1 MKKFKALIITGIVTG
16 IIVVFASGFW
26 LGLDFT
32 YKFNIPVPRIAQI
45 FNKSDNSQTSETV
58 NGNNEAYNSGIKALE
73 QTIDSVSKEAL
84 TPKTKEDLVVAAIKG
99 ILDSL
104 GDKHAEYFTKDQYA
118 KIMESYQG
126 IMSGGVGIIVTMNDN
141 KEVEVVK
148 VIKESPASKF
158 DIKQG
163 DIIKKVDGADI
174 TGITLEEV
182 VSKIK
187 GPVDTQVT
195 ITFFRSSENKT
206 FDFKITR
213 GTFAI
218 PNFDDEIIEG
228 NIAYIQYY
236 EFQEGGAQQ
245 LEKELD
251 GLIAQGAKGVIL
263 DLRNNLGGVLN
274 DAVYLCD
281 LFLDKGVIVTVKGRN
296 NGKDSFEEF
305 DAKGGKYTDIP
316 LVVLING
323 YSASASE
330 LSAGALKDN
339 KRALLIGEKSYGK
352 GTVQVLHILSD
363 GSGIKFTTAK
373 YFLPSGE
380 SIDGTGII
388 PDIIV
393 KLDSQSKTDV
403 QKERAVEEIK
413 KLIK

>member
-1 MKKFKALIITGIVTG
+1 MKKFKALKITGV
-16 IIVVFASGFW
+16 IIGVILIFTAGFW

-32 YKFNIPVPRIAQI
+32 YKFNINLPKFDQI
-45 FNKSDNSQTSETV
+45 FSKAGSGDSSSTGNSKNESELSV
-58 NGNNEAYNSGIKALE
+58 KALE

-84 TPKTKEDLVVAAIKG
+84 TPKTKEELVIAAIKG

-104 GDKHAEYFTKDQYA
+104 GDKHSEYFTKNQYA

-126 IMSGGVGIIVTMNDN
+126 IMSGGIGVVVTMNDN

-148 VIKESPASKF
+148 VIKDSPSSKL

-163 DIIKKVDGADI
+163 DLIKKVDGTDI
-174 TGITLEEV
+174 SGLSLEEV

-187 GPVDTQVT
+187 GPVDTEVNL
-195 ITFFRSSENKT
+195 TFFRPEGKKT
-206 FDFKITR
+206 FDLKIKR
-213 GTFAI
+213 GTFAV
-218 PNFDDEIIEG
+218 PNFDAEIIEG
-228 NIAYIQYY
+228 NIAYVQYY
-236 EFQEGGAQQ
+236 DFQEGGAQQ

-251 GLIAQGAKGVIL
+251 GLIAQGVKGIIL

-281 LFLDKGVIVTVKGRN
+281 LFLDNGTIVTVKGRN
-296 NGKDSFEEF
+296 DGKDSFEEF
-305 DAKGGKYTDIP
+305 KAKEGKYLDIP

-330 LSAGALKDN
+330 LTAGALRDS

-352 GTVQVLHILSD
+352 GTVQALHILSD

-388 PDIIV
+388 PDITV
-393 KLDSQSKTDV
+393 KLDAQSKSDV
-403 QKERAVEEIK
+403 QKERAIEEIK